1 MILFKKTIN
10 AQLLAFLV
18 VGGLTTLIHI
28 GFIALGIETLIP
40 DYRITIGLAYALAVG
55 CYFLVNNKFTSR
67 IVAKLYFKKII
78 KSEFFTYLVVGGLTA
93 LIYFGLIALGIEVLK
108 IDYRIAVSIAY
119 AFAVSFHFLANR
131 KFTFRVV
138 DNKVIRQSIRY
149 LGVLLINYLITIS
162 VVFFLVTKHGAST
175 YLSAAI
181 SIIVTVGVGYFASKF
196 WVFHNKESLRG

>member
-10 AQLLAFLV
+10 AHFLAFLV

-28 GFIALGIETLIP
+28 GFDALGIKALIP
-40 DYRITIGLAYALAVG
+40 DYHLTIGLAYVLAVA
-55 CYFLVNNKFTSR
+55 CYFLVNNKVTLH
-67 IVAKLYFKKII
+67 IVDKLYLKKLIN
-78 KSEFFTYLVVGGLTA
+78 SEFFTYLVVGGLTA

-108 IDYRIAVSIAY
+108 IDYRIAVSVAY

>member
-1 MILFKKTIN
+1 MIFFKKTIN
-10 AQLLAFLV
+10 AQFLAFLV
-18 VGGLTTLIHI
+18 VGGLTTLIDI
-28 GFIALGIETLIP
+28 GLIALGIETLIP
-40 DYRITIGLAYALAVG
+40 DYRITLGLAYVLAVA
-55 CYFLVNNKFTSR
+55 CYFLANNKFTFR
-67 IVAKLYFKKII
+67 IVEKLYFKKLIN
-78 KSEFFTYLVVGGLTA
+78 SEFFAYLVVGGLTA

-108 IDYRIAVSIAY
+108 IDYRVAVSIAY